1 MTNAV
6 ALPEKSL
13 KESKIYSLH
22 EYLMREEKTIEKHE
36 FYNGLIIKMPNAKF
50 NHNLIATNSTFAI
63 KLALLDLSKKY
74 LVVGDGQKVY
84 IEPENIAVYP
94 DALVICEK
102 PVYFQ
107 NQKSLITNPL
117 LIIEVL
123 SPSTKKYD
131 SKTKFD
137 LYKLLPSFKE
147 YVLIDTRKHAI
158 ETRFREEEDLWRIKT
173 VVGVD
178 AVLVLRSLENISVAL
193 AQVYDNV
200 EFA

>member
-6 ALPEKSL
+6 ALTERRSKV
-13 KESKIYSLH
+13 SKIYSLH
-22 EYLMREEKTIEKHE
+22 DYLTREEITIEKHE
-36 FYNGLIIKMPNAKF
+36 FYNGQIIIMSNAKF
-50 NHNLIATNSTFAI
+50 YHNLIATNSARAI
-63 KLALLDLSKKY
+63 GNAVEKLFKKY
-74 LVVGDGQKVY
+74 LVVGDGQKIY
-84 IEPENIAVYP
+84 IEAENIAVYP

-123 SPSTKKYD
+123 SASTKKYD
-131 SKTKFD
+131 SKIKFD

-147 YVLIDTRKHAI
+147 YILIDTRKPSL

-173 VVGVD
+173 ITG
-178 AVLVLRSLENISVAL
+178 LETNLTLRALENVTIPMSSI
-193 AQVYDNV
+193 YDNV
-200 EFA
+200 EFE

>member
-1 MTNAV
+1 MTNAE
-6 ALPEKSL
+6 ALSKKKT

-22 EYLMREEKTIEKHE
+22 EYLIREEKAIEKHE
-36 FYNGLIIKMPNAKF
+36 FYNGQIIKKLSSKF
-50 NHNLIATNSTFAI
+50 YHNLIASDITFAI
-63 KLALLDLSKKY
+63 GNEIKKLSKKFL
-74 LVVGDGQKVY
+74 LVGSGQKVY
-84 IEPENIAVYP
+84 IVTENIAIYA

-102 PVYFQ
+102 QVYFQ

-137 LYKLLPSFKE
+137 SYKLLPSFKE
-147 YVLIDTRKHAI
+147 YVLIDTRKQVI

-173 VVGVD
+173 VTGENT
-178 AVLVLRSLENISVAL
+178 AVILRSLENISFAP
-193 AQVYDNV
+193 AQVYDDV

>member
-1 MTNAV
+1 M
-6 ALPEKSL
+6 
-13 KESKIYSLH
+13 I
-22 EYLMREEKTIEKHE
+22 REEKAIEKHE
-36 FYNGLIIKMPNAKF
+36 FYNGQIIKKLSSKF
-50 NHNLIATNSTFAI
+50 YHNLIASDITFAI
-63 KLALLDLSKKY
+63 GNEIKKLSKKFL
-74 LVVGDGQKVY
+74 LVGSRQKVY
-84 IEPENIAVYP
+84 IVTENIAIYA

-147 YVLIDTRKHAI
+147 YVLIDTRKPSI

-173 VVGVD
+173 VAGEDEIV
-178 AVLVLRSLENISVAL
+178 VLRSLENISLAL
-193 AQVYDNV
+193 AQVYNNV